1 MYSLF
6 SGKILQNISV
16 KVLAP
21 KPERSSCLSQPTAG
35 FTLIELLVVIL
46 MVGVLSAIAAPGWIG
61 FVNRQQA
68 NKANDAILA
77 VLQQAQREA
86 KRQKLSYSVSF
97 GTNSNNIPQIAVYP
111 RDSDPTNYWQ
121 NLTTNLG
128 IQSGKIVLGT
138 NLTGKN
144 TTTSST
150 SVSYASA
157 FNSRT
162 PQTITFDYMGA
173 LDFGSLVTTNSNSL
187 TSVQQQNLGY
197 NSTIQNYKGLI
208 VAVAVAKSGVPTQAT
223 NVKRC
228 VIVKTLLGSIQTGK
242 DTDCS

>member
-6 SGKILQNISV
+6 YRKILHNISV
-16 KVLAP
+16 KVLAA
-21 KPERSSCLSQPTAG
+21 KPERSSCLSQQTAG

-68 NKANDAILA
+68 NKANDVVLA
-77 VLQQAQREA
+77 ALQQAQREA

-97 GTNSNNIPQIAVYP
+97 GTNNNNIPQIAVYP
-111 RDSDPTNYWQ
+111 RDSDPTSYWQ
-121 NLTTNLG
+121 NLSTNLG

-157 FNSRT
+157 FNSST
-162 PQTITFDYMGA
+162 PQTITFDYIGA
-173 LDFGSLVTTNSNSL
+173 LDLLVKTNSNSL

-197 NSTIQNYKGLI
+197 NSTTQNYKGLI